1 MSYPT
6 ITQNGALLHAH
17 PQSGRRG
24 ELAAASVDL
33 IASASLIKRSAAKSS
48 VVSTLANSAAKSEP
62 ANAAAALSAGKASK
76 TPSAAPGSTS
86 SPHPFVNPTYRSPNS
101 NLLSAHPWEKRL

>member
-24 ELAAASVDL
+24 ELTAASVDL
-33 IASASLIKRSAAKSS
+33 IASASLIKRSASKSS
-48 VVSTLANSAAKSEP
+48 VVSTLANSAAKCAAKPEP
-62 ANAAAALSAGKASK
+62 ANAAAALFLARLQKRRPPRLAQLQ
-76 TPSAAPGSTS
+76 A
-86 SPHPFVNPTYRSPNS
+86 RI
-101 NLLSAHPWEKRL
+101 LS

>member
-24 ELAAASVDL
+24 ELTAASVDL

-48 VVSTLANSAAKSEP
+48 VVSTLANSAAKCAAKSGPKNAVRRASLNFKP
-62 ANAAAALSAGKASK
+62 ASFRESDF
-76 TPSAAPGSTS
+76 PIS
-86 SPHPFVNPTYRSPNS
+86 
-101 NLLSAHPWEKRL
+101 